1 MDHYGT
7 NFNEA
12 LKKAEDIANNTSG
25 ESVVN
30 DAFGGNTFQPLE
42 DGVADFNKAA
52 ENIYMPKKD
61 F

>member
-12 LKKAEDIANNTSG
+12 MKKAENIANNTNG

-30 DAFGGNTFQPLE
+30 DAFGGKTFQPIE
-42 DGVADFNKAA
+42 DGVSDFNKAA